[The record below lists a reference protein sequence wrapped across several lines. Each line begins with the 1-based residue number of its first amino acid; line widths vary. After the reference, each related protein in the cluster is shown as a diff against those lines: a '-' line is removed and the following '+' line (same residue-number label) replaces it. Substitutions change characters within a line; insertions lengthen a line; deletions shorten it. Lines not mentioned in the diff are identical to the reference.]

1 MTKEVKE
8 LNSTLSTLRVEN
20 DILKKEYEKCA
31 EQLATWCR
39 RAKDAERLLKMI
51 EKLVVMS
58 NENADRYSAELDHQH
73 STRR

>member
-8 LNSTLSTLRVEN
+8 LNSAVSGLRIEN
-20 DILKKEYEKCA
+20 DILKEEYEKCA
-31 EQLATWCR
+31 KKLATWCR

-58 NENADRYSAELDHQH
+58 NENADRYSAELKHQH
-73 STRR
+73 SR